1 MRFLNDYK
9 IKREIRKYQDKEL
22 KKNEEKS
29 KKSNR
34 IFWIILLLIGLIA
47 IYYNEF
53 SWNSIITVALFLFF
67 AMIID
72 LFIKNYRLKR
82 DIALYERSQNVRDSK
97 IVETIEYKVEQKRDT
112 IMQVILKNEDG
123 YDGKVWNL
131 GRANSMIIG
140 KKSRMPIDIDLKH
153 AAFSALISKKHAI
166 LNRTDKGWYIE
177 DLGSRNGTGIQRYA
191 DNRKI
196 KVGNAPIKLQS
207 GDIIYIATTA
217 LLLK

>member
-29 KKSNR
+29 KKSNKVL
-34 IFWIILLLIGLIA
+34 WGIILLVGLII

-53 SWNSIITVALFLFF
+53 SWNSIITVALLLFF

-72 LFIKNYRLKR
+72 LFMKNYRLKK

-112 IMQVILKNEDG
+112 IMQIILKNEEG
-123 YDGKVWNL
+123 YDVKLWNL
-131 GRANSMIIG
+131 GRSNSMLIG
-140 KKSRMPIDIDLKH
+140 KKSRAPIDIDLKH
-153 AAFSALISKKHAI
+153 TAFSVLISKKHAI

-177 DLGSRNGTGIQRYA
+177 DLGSKNGTGIQRYA